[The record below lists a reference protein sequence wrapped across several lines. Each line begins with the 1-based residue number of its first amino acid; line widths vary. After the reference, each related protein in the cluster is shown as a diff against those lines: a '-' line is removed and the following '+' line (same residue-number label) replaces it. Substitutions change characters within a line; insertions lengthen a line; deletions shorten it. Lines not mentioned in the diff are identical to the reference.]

1 MRNTVILGIV
11 VALIIG
17 FAGGF
22 AVGRAK
28 YKPLLEKQSQDI
40 ITRDNMIKT
49 MKEETS
55 RNMMKQKQE
64 VSYGVQNGKLV
75 SNANGAMVPVS
86 EDIIFPN
93 KTKIGKDGTVTRLDG
108 TKFKLGSGE
117 WLVVNSSSESAK

>member
-40 ITRDNMIKT
+40 ISRDNMLRM
-49 MKEETS
+49 MKDETS
-55 RNMMKQKQE
+55 KNMMKQKQE
-64 VSYGVQNGKLV
+64 VSYGVENGKLV
-75 SNANGAMVPVS
+75 SNTDGKMS
-86 EDIIFPN
+86 EISTDVTFPS
-93 KTKIGKDGTVTRLDG
+93 KTKIGKDGTVTRADG

-117 WLVVNSSSESAK
+117 WLIVSSTESAK